1 MFETLVEFERNALNA
16 SSLERLG
23 ALTEPLARSLGF
35 SCFTLFRPEP
45 SPPGHAAIF
54 LTTYPEQW
62 ISRIF
67 QEKRHL
73 DDPAHAAAARSVDG
87 IQWTAIERTMVL
99 SDHQRETLALA
110 SDHGLTRGITL
121 PFRLPALPSAMFS
134 LAFTSR
140 FEPKPSAILAARLMG
155 SILFAQ
161 AHRLARSE
169 PSQAD
174 VVTLSPR
181 QLDCIRLLARG
192 MTDRGIASQL
202 GLSPQTV
209 REYVEAARLRYG
221 AKRRA
226 QLVAAAMRDG
236 HLSVEEIGLAIL
248 EGSVR
253 PPFAKASCHERRS
266 ST

>member
-1 MFETLVEFERNALNA
+1 MFETLVEFERKALNA

-35 SCFTLFRPEP
+35 SCFTLFRPQP
-45 SPPGHAAIF
+45 SPPGHASIF
-54 LTTYPEQW
+54 LTTYPERW

-87 IQWTAIERTMVL
+87 IGWTAIERTMTL
-99 SDHQRETLALA
+99 SDHQRETLSLA
-110 SDHGLTRGITL
+110 SGHGLANGITL
-121 PFRLPALPSAMFS
+121 PFRLPGLPSAMFS
-134 LAFTSR
+134 LAVGDR
-140 FEPKPSAILAARLMG
+140 NAPQPMAILAARLMG
-155 SILFAQ
+155 SIVFAQ

-169 PSQAD
+169 QSQAEL
-174 VVTLSPR
+174 VTLSPR

-192 MTDRGIASQL
+192 MTDRAIADQL

-209 REYVEAARLRYG
+209 REYVEAARHRYG
-221 AKRRA
+221 VKRRA

-236 HLSVEEIGLAIL
+236 HLSAEDMGIAIL
-248 EGSVR
+248 
-253 PPFAKASCHERRS
+253 
-266 ST
+266 

>member
-1 MFETLVEFERNALNA
+1 MFETLVEFERKALNA

-35 SCFTLFRPEP
+35 SCFTLFRPQP
-45 SPPGHAAIF
+45 SLLGHAQIF

-62 ISRIF
+62 IRRIF
-67 QEKRHL
+67 EDKRHL

-87 IQWTAIERTMVL
+87 IQWAAIERTIAL

-110 SDHGLTRGITL
+110 AEHGLGKGITL
-121 PFRLPALPSAMFS
+121 PFRLPGLPSAMLS
-134 LAFTSR
+134 LVVPDQI
-140 FEPKPSAILAARLMG
+140 EPKPVALLAARLMG
-155 SILFAQ
+155 SIVFAQ

-169 PSQAD
+169 LSQAE

-192 MTDRGIASQL
+192 MTDRTIACEL
-202 GLSPQTV
+202 GLSPQTI
-209 REYVEAARLRYG
+209 REYIEAARLRYG
-221 AKRRA
+221 VTRRA

-236 HLSVEEIGLAIL
+236 HLIAEETGVAIL
-248 EGSVR
+248 KGAVR
-253 PPFAKASCHERRS
+253 PPFE
-266 ST
+266 

>member
-1 MFETLVEFERNALNA
+1 MFETLVEFERKALNA

-35 SCFTLFRPEP
+35 SCFTLFRPQP
-45 SPPGHAAIF
+45 AMAGHAPIF
-54 LTTYPEQW
+54 LTTYPERW

-87 IQWTAIERTMVL
+87 INWTAIGQFMAL
-99 SDHQRETLALA
+99 SDHQRETLSLA
-110 SDHGLTRGITL
+110 SGHGLAKGITL
-121 PFRLPALPSAMFS
+121 PFRVPGLPSAMFS
-134 LAFTSR
+134 LAMRDCTV
-140 FEPKPSAILAARLMG
+140 PKPFAILAARLMG
-155 SILFAQ
+155 GIVFAQ

-169 PSQAD
+169 PSQAE

-192 MTDRGIASQL
+192 MTDRAIACEL
-202 GLSPQTV
+202 GLSPQTI
-209 REYVEAARLRYG
+209 REYIEAARLRYG
-221 AKRRA
+221 VKRRA

-236 HLSVEEIGLAIL
+236 HLSADDFGTSVL
-248 EGSVR
+248 EDSCR
-253 PPFAKASCHERRS
+253 PLPG
-266 ST
+266 

>member
-1 MFETLVEFERNALNA
+1 MFETLVEFERKALNA

-23 ALTEPLARSLGF
+23 ALTQPLAHTLGF
-35 SCFTLFRPEP
+35 SCFTLFRPQP
-45 SPPGHAAIF
+45 AMAGHAPIF
-54 LTTYPEQW
+54 FTTYPERW
-62 ISRIF
+62 ISRMF

-87 IQWTAIERTMVL
+87 VQWTSIERTMAL
-99 SDHQRETLALA
+99 SDHQRETLSLA
-110 SDHGLTRGITL
+110 AGHGLSRGITL
-121 PFRLPALPSAMFS
+121 PFRLPGLPSAMFS
-134 LAFTSR
+134 LAVAGP
-140 FEPKPSAILAARLMG
+140 FEPKPFAILAARLIG
-155 SILFAQ
+155 SITFAQ

-169 PSQAD
+169 PSQAE

-192 MTDRGIASQL
+192 MADRAIASQL

-221 AKRRA
+221 VKRRA

-236 HLSVEEIGLAIL
+236 HLSAEDVGAAIL
-248 EGSVR
+248 EN
-253 PPFAKASCHERRS
+253 PPRS
-266 ST
+266 PFV